1 MPKAEEILKD
11 LEEKRDSIR
20 KARKV
25 LSELKTD
32 KEELEKETLDLEE
45 STLIEE
51 PAEFETCVK
60 NGGRVR
66 TKDMGDGKFMR
77 ICFLNGK
84 SFK

>member
-32 KEELEKETLDLEE
+32 KEE
-45 STLIEE
+45 
-51 PAEFETCVK
+51 FENIKIITPKTFVEIIK
-60 NGGRVR
+60 RKRG
-66 TKDMGDGKFMR
+66 
-77 ICFLNGK
+77 LLA
-84 SFK
+84 